1 MHAWRTPAPG
11 ILQRNTCHNYV
22 HSCYPCIAICH
33 CAHALFLSLGIHGMP
48 LAFSTA
54 EQLCIPGAA
63 YRAGKSVCQRPRV
76 RLHNLP
82 RSQQAAG
89 LKWIVFCVNF
99 VYFFQHGLRIT
110 DTVTPCSCWTAVD
123 CFEMHTWSVIQR
135 GAATSFHKH
144 MYLCTHDLYMSMVR
158 LIFVQFTIFVVRMTR
173 QFCRPVIIDIVSA
186 QYRDTNWFTSTAIVV
201 ANLFLGFNSDHMPLI
216 NLLIHRGVQSRSL
229 LLRIVQAL
237 LHVLQVVWISKGS
250 ICFLQV

>member
-11 ILQRNTCHNYV
+11 ILQRNTCHNYA
-22 HSCYPCIAICH
+22 HGCYPCVAICH

-63 YRAGKSVCQRPRV
+63 YRAGKSVCQRSRV

-99 VYFFQHGLRIT
+99 VYFFSTRTT
-110 DTVTPCSCWTAVD
+110 DYRYRN
-123 CFEMHTWSVIQR
+123 SVFMLDSR
-135 GAATSFHKH
+135 G
-144 MYLCTHDLYMSMVR
+144 
-158 LIFVQFTIFVVRMTR
+158 
-173 QFCRPVIIDIVSA
+173 
-186 QYRDTNWFTSTAIVV
+186 
-201 ANLFLGFNSDHMPLI
+201 
-216 NLLIHRGVQSRSL
+216 
-229 LLRIVQAL
+229 LLRNAHMIS
-237 LHVLQVVWISKGS
+237 HSKGS
-250 ICFLQV
+250 CDQLSQAYVFVHPWPLYEHGTFDFCSVHHLCCQNDKTILPASYHWYRFCTISWHELIYINCDCCC